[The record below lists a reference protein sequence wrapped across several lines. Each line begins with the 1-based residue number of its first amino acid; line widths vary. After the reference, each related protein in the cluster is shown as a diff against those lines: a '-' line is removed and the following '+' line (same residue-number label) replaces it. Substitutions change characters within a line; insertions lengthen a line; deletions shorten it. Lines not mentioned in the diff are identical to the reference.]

1 MHEANTTCHS
11 RKRKGATI
19 LCLCGLRRS
28 FGVRRNDFASMF
40 FQIHMFVFFCL
51 FFVSFVSSSKDQVS
65 PAVVIYVLFK
75 LALQPL
81 TWQSWRGE
89 REVFKIKGGNT

>member
-1 MHEANTTCHS
+1 MHEANITRHS

-40 FQIHMFVFFCL
+40 FQIHMFVFFCFFL
-51 FFVSFVSSSKDQVS
+51 FSSSKDQVS
-65 PAVVIYVLFK
+65 PAVLIYVLFK